1 MSPLQPFQLK
11 RMTNQPPV
19 QFLVP
24 KDPIRKQ
31 RCEVKQAERDLRLI
45 QTRMARTLPIEKL
58 FRKYCTL
65 KSSKW
70 ESAEPLMMYVKKA
83 LIRRMGE
90 RWLVQ
95 REDKLKSA

>member
-24 KDPIRKQ
+24 KDPIRK

-58 FRKYCTL
+58 FQKYCAL
-65 KSSKW
+65 KNSKW

-83 LIRRMGE
+83 HIRRMGE

-95 REDKLKSA
+95 REDKLISA